1 MAAIVPEGEF
11 AMEIQNLKK
20 TLRGFFNISEGRARY
35 KTIRKRI
42 VEDARIDGIHVCQL
56 IAAMLI
62 ASIGLNVDSTEAV
75 IGAMLICPLMGSVLA
90 IAYAIATIDHRYLR
104 ESLLGL
110 FMQVVVCLLTSTLY
124 FVLSPLS
131 NTTSELLTNSS
142 ATVWDVLIAFVGGF
156 AGALG
161 TSRRQEPTTLVAG
174 VAVATALMPPLCAT
188 GFGVACNDWGSAL
201 SAFYEFLI
209 NVVFIAFGAEI
220 VLVALRLPLQRDI
233 NGDGVITD
241 EEVME
246 SEEESRR
253 MRTRLVVGSIVFALP
268 CLFFSARVIS
278 STMDVSGTLFEAYDE
293 FDAEIT
299 TMELRVVCPGL
310 EEYRVGRLNTYDV
323 DSKQLVE
330 EVVATVETSEELDK
344 TQRAEVE
351 GLVRLHVPDVDAVTF
366 EVAGK

>member
-1 MAAIVPEGEF
+1 VATIVPEGEF

-253 MRTRLVVGSIVFALP
+253 MRTRLIVGSIVFALP

-278 STMDVSGTLFEAYDE
+278 STMDASGTLFEAYDE